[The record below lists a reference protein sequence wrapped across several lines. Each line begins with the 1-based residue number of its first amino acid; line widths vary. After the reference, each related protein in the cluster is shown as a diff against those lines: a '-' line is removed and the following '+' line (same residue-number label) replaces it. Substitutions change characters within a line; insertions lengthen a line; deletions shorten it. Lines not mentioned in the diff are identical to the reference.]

1 MYFHT
6 LFWPAMLAVAGF
18 NQPKKVHIHGF
29 LTVNGEK
36 MSKSRGTFILARDY
50 AQQLDTDILRYY
62 YAAKLTSSMDDIDFN
77 LDDFVTKIN
86 SDVLGKFVNIAS
98 RTGSII
104 TKKAGWSARRF
115 RYRWSGHVG

>member
-1 MYFHT
+1 
-6 LFWPAMLAVAGF
+6 MLEVAGF

-62 YAAKLTSSMDDIDFN
+62 YASKLTSSMDDIDFN
-77 LDDFVTKIN
+77 LEDFVTKIN

-98 RTGSII
+98 RTGSIV
-104 TKKAGWSARRF
+104 TKKLDGQLGDLESDGQVMLDSF
-115 RYRWSGHVG
+115 